1 VKSVYMIVRIIT
13 ISLLILGFSITSQAK
28 NIQIKNNVISIAE
41 DLEEEEQQ
49 VDEDLYHG
57 DEEQNLQYDE
67 QQNEFI
73 NGSEEDEID
82 QDLTQEE
89 EDLEYK
95 EQTEDDI
102 DTIEEEINEQP

>member
-1 VKSVYMIVRIIT
+1 MKSVYMIIRIIT
-13 ISLLILGFSITSQAK
+13 ISLLTLGSNITSQAK
-28 NIQIKNNVISIAE
+28 NIQIINNVTSIAE

-49 VDEDLYHG
+49 EDEDLYHG
-57 DEEQNLQYDE
+57 DEKQNLQYDE
-67 QQNEFI
+67 DQNEFI

-82 QDLTQEE
+82 HDLTQEE

-95 EQTEDDI
+95 EQTEDEI

>member
-1 VKSVYMIVRIIT
+1 MKSVHMIIRIIT
-13 ISLLILGFSITSQAK
+13 ISLLTLSFNITSQAK
-28 NIQIKNNVISIAE
+28 NIQIINNVISIAE
-41 DLEEEEQQ
+41 DLEEEKQQ

-67 QQNEFI
+67 DQNEFI

-95 EQTEDDI
+95 EQTEDEI